1 MSHNLSLSSYDYN
14 DFGHYNHSVI
24 TNLCGFAAVSKSIL
38 DKTRNINDL
47 GPPYE
52 KPA

>member
-1 MSHNLSLSSYDYN
+1 MSRSLSSSRYFYN
-14 DFGHYNHSVI
+14 GFGHYSYSL
-24 TNLCGFAAVSKSIL
+24 TTSLCGRFAVSQSIL

>member
-1 MSHNLSLSSYDYN
+1 MSHNLSLSSDSYN
-14 DFGHYNHSVI
+14 GFGHYSYGLI
-24 TNLCGFAAVSKSIL
+24 MSLCGLAAVSQSIL